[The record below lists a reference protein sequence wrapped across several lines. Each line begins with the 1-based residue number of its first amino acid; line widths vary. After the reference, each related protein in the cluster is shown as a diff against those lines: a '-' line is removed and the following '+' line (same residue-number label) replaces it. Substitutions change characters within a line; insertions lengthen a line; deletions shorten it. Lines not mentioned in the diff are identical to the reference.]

1 MKRAT
6 ITCVLLAMFGTIGV
20 GWRQH
25 SLFGLRKEQAGAL
38 LQNNDTNRADVPVQE
53 EAESMHEEA
62 MELPKLRNE
71 VGQLRAVRTELSS
84 ARAENA
90 RLLEAKRTGA
100 VIPRATPAGFIS
112 KAGLVNAGLATPE
125 DALQTFFWATRE
137 GNLAVA
143 MELMPS
149 EDGDKERFDKLTPE
163 DRAREESNFR
173 NSSEGRAMSAFND
186 FAVAQREQISE
197 DTVVLHIRSSVATN
211 TFPFQLKRY
220 GTEWKLI
227 KVFR

>member
-1 MKRAT
+1 
-6 ITCVLLAMFGTIGV
+6 
-20 GWRQH
+20 
-25 SLFGLRKEQAGAL
+25 
-38 LQNNDTNRADVPVQE
+38 
-53 EAESMHEEA
+53 MHEEA